1 MWQKWCLTEVTL
13 CLSVIMGIDSVEV
26 AALCALACWLEF
38 CGCHAD
44 HADLSLN

>member
-1 MWQKWCLTEVTL
+1 MAKMVFNRSNPH
-13 CLSVIMGIDSVEV
+13 LSVIMGIDSVEV